1 MMIEKSAKW
10 DKFRQEKQVVIDE
23 YCQIK
28 RKQVRIT
35 SVIKQMFLNS
45 IINEMSQ
52 IFKKAVKVKHEKNC
66 LIFIN
71 IVICK

>member
-1 MMIEKSAKW
+1 MIEKSAKW

-23 YCQIK
+23 YCQIM

-45 IINEMSQ
+45 IIHEMS
-52 IFKKAVKVKHEKNC
+52 
-66 LIFIN
+66 
-71 IVICK
+71 